1 MKVTMTELTPEDR
14 EKARRIRE
22 KFEAKRAA
30 SPRTPISKE
39 MVDKM
44 TSGIVDPDE
53 AERET
58 AAHDP
63 QG

>member
-22 KFEAKRAA
+22 KFEAKRAG
-30 SPRTPISKE
+30 SPPTPISKE
-39 MVDKM
+39 LIDKM

-53 AERET
+53 AERESR
-58 AAHDP
+58 P
-63 QG
+63 QKTQG